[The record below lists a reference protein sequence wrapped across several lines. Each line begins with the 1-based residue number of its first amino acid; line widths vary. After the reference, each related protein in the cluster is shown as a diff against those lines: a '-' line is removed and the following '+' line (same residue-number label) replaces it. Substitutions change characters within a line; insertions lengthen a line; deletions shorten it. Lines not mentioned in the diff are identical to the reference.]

1 MASCNQEDH
10 HVKTTG
16 GRNKVPKIVYI
27 LTYVGSLGRW
37 ALSAKHKLIKA
48 KDLQESPNPA
58 HNYPGDEVFKAESL
72 SPELVAEIEA
82 FLTADQTPTSQNSGP
97 EQPSVPSLEAISQKS
112 VASGHDQ
119 PASYSQEENSGPSQ
133 DMEIDLPGPKPGEV
147 ITEPTKE
154 EISEAGLFEFPEN
167 DSWDRE
173 SNKNPAEFKSPE
185 PSPSPPAEDQ
195 DVLTLH
201 VSSNE
206 FSESHEGVIRPT
218 QPSSGGKREREPS
231 SAESLAGDP
240 QPGPSSTSTP
250 VNTRSKSKPA
260 KKKVRSA
267 SCTTRPLADPKFQK
281 AINAVKEDQIKP
293 HGKLDSL
300 VRERSDSDADSLD
313 STIERNLPTIPLVS
327 RGTVDPEAA
336 RNLANMGHYVL
347 KNEADR
353 CGVANHPYINTL
365 LKITSPNRARS
376 LSTARQKQND
386 RFLNKPVSPETAKLA
401 PFTTRG
407 RRRVSSKQLND
418 ATRQKIDG
426 KIKNLKPR
434 D

>member
-1 MASCNQEDH
+1 M
-10 HVKTTG
+10 KTTG

-27 LTYVGSLGRW
+27 LTYVGPLGRW
-37 ALSAKHKLIKA
+37 ALSAKHKLLKA

-58 HNYPGDEVFKAESL
+58 HNYPGDERFKSEFL
-72 SPELVAEIEA
+72 SPELTAEIEA
-82 FLTADQTPTSQNSGP
+82 FLAADQTTSSATSGPSQN
-97 EQPSVPSLEAISQKS
+97 SVPSLEPISQTS
-112 VASGHDQ
+112 AASN
-119 PASYSQEENSGPSQ
+119 QEKPSSSADEKPTGPST
-133 DMEIDLPGPKPGEV
+133 DMEIDLPGPKPGEE
-147 ITEPTKE
+147 IKEPTQE
-154 EISEAGLFEFPEN
+154 EISAAGLFEFSDN
-167 DSWDRE
+167 DSWDQE
-173 SNKNPAEFKSPE
+173 PNKKPAEFKSPKS
-185 PSPSPPAEDQ
+185 SPSPPVEEQ

-206 FSESHEGVIRPT
+206 FSDSHEKAIQPT
-218 QPSSGGKREREPS
+218 QPSSGGKRERESS
-231 SAESLAGDP
+231 SAESLAGDT

-250 VNTRSKSKPA
+250 VLTRSSKKSKPA
-260 KKKVRSA
+260 KKKVRSS
-267 SCTTRPLADPKFQK
+267 SCTTRHLADPKFQK

-293 HGKLDSL
+293 HGKLDSI
-300 VRERSDSDADSLD
+300 VQRKSDSETESLD
-313 STIERNLPTIPLVS
+313 STIERNLPSIPLVS

-336 RNLANMGHYVL
+336 RSLANMGHYIL

-365 LKITSPNRARS
+365 LKATSPRARS
-376 LSTARQKQND
+376 LSTPRQKQNN
-386 RFLNKPVSPETAKLA
+386 RLLNKPVSPKTARLS

-407 RRRVSSKQLND
+407 RGKVSSKQIHD